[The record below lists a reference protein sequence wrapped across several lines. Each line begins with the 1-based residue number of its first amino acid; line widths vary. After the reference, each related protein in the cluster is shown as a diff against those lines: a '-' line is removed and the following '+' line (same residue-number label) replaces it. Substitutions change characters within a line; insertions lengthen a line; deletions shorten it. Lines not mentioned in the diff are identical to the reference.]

1 MNYDAQ
7 AISRMKYYLPELEAM
22 LLKHP
27 TSLPLING
35 IAHIR
40 KTLGLPP
47 TVEAI
52 DPLRLIDELTERMKA
67 EKRGR

>member
-1 MNYDAQ
+1 MDYDSK

-22 LLKHP
+22 LIKHP
-27 TSLPLING
+27 NSLSLING

-40 KTLGLPP
+40 KILGLPQ

-52 DPLRLIDELTERMKA
+52 DPLRFIDELTERTMQ
-67 EKRGR
+67 EKKGR

>member
-1 MNYDAQ
+1 MNYDAKS
-7 AISRMKYYLPELEAM
+7 ISRMKYYLPELEAM

-27 TSLPLING
+27 KSLPLINA

-52 DPLRLIDELTERMKA
+52 DPLRLIDELTEKTSQERK
-67 EKRGR
+67 GR